1 MLLLKYIPRHMKE
14 EGMNKLLKASLF
26 LVFFVSFQNH
36 LFAQDLNCEFKG
48 DKMEGIKSI
57 RINDE
62 SLIINKE
69 LEIPL
74 DKSRVKCGNFGR
86 QIRFDGM
93 ALGYQVVLESCT
105 TEAKFEGNLIDSV
118 NEVAAR
124 VLCHQ
129 VKI

>member
-1 MLLLKYIPRHMKE
+1 MKE

-26 LVFFVSFQNH
+26 LVFFVSFQNQ

-93 ALGYQVVLESCT
+93 ALGYQVILESCT